1 MFPSALCV
9 LWTDETSRRWVVG
22 DRHVRGVSGIA
33 IVGVFLAFIA
43 ASPASGQVLYGG
55 ITGTVTD
62 STGGTVPAATVTIT
76 HKETNLSR
84 ETVTNDSGIYTFT
97 NVQAGAYDIK
107 VSLSGFREF
116 VQTNVP
122 VSVNQI
128 SRVDVKLDVGALT
141 ETVTVQSAAE
151 LLQTDKAD
159 VHTELKSA
167 EITSLPLNQFRNYQ
181 ALINLVPGATP
192 GVFQNAETDTPARS
206 LSTNVNG
213 QNRNNNGT
221 RTDGATNVNIW
232 LPHHNVYVSPAETI
246 DTVNIST
253 NNFDAEQGMAGGA
266 AVTVITK
273 SGTNQFKGSAFEFYN
288 SDKLNATPYFFGNDP
303 NGKPPK
309 LPITRNIY
317 GGTVGGP
324 IQRNRLFFFG
334 SFEGY
339 KQDLKLLQLPE
350 RAERGAARRRF
361 QQRPQRER
369 VPADHLRP
377 ADRQPRRHGPDAISQ
392 QHHSRG
398 PAPPDRREAQRLLPA
413 AKLRRHRSRQ
423 SHEQLPARGTADDRS
438 RQLRRQDQLQPHADA
453 SDLGQVQPYC
463 ARLSTI

>member
-1 MFPSALCV
+1 M
-9 LWTDETSRRWVVG
+9 G

-221 RTDGATNVNIW
+221 Q
-232 LPHHNVYVSPAETI
+232 H
-246 DTVNIST
+246 
-253 NNFDAEQGMAGGA
+253 
-266 AVTVITK
+266 
-273 SGTNQFKGSAFEFYN
+273 
-288 SDKLNATPYFFGNDP
+288 
-303 NGKPPK
+303 
-309 LPITRNIY
+309 
-317 GGTVGGP
+317 
-324 IQRNRLFFFG
+324 
-334 SFEGY
+334 
-339 KQDLKLLQLPE
+339 
-350 RAERGAARRRF
+350 RRRH
-361 QQRPQRER
+361 QHQ
-369 VPADHLRP
+369 HL
-377 ADRQPRRHGPDAISQ
+377 A
-392 QHHSRG
+392 
-398 PAPPDRREAQRLLPA
+398 APSQRLHIA
-413 AKLRRHRSRQ
+413 GRDDRHRQ
-423 SHEQLPARGTADDRS
+423 
-438 RQLRRQDQLQPHADA
+438 
-453 SDLGQVQPYC
+453 
-463 ARLSTI
+463 RLDE

>member
-1 MFPSALCV
+1 M
-9 LWTDETSRRWVVG
+9 G
-22 DRHVRGVSGIA
+22 DRHVRVVSGIA

-84 ETVTNDSGIYTFT
+84 ETVTNDSGIYSFT

-167 EITSLPLNQFRNYQ
+167 EITSLPLNGFRNYQ

-221 RTDGATNVNIW
+221 KHRRGHQRQH
-232 LPHHNVYVSPAETI
+232 L
-246 DTVNIST
+246 
-253 NNFDAEQGMAGGA
+253 A
-266 AVTVITK
+266 AP
-273 SGTNQFKGSAFEFYN
+273 S
-288 SDKLNATPYFFGNDP
+288 
-303 NGKPPK
+303 
-309 LPITRNIY
+309 
-317 GGTVGGP
+317 
-324 IQRNRLFFFG
+324 
-334 SFEGY
+334 
-339 KQDLKLLQLPE
+339 
-350 RAERGAARRRF
+350 
-361 QQRPQRER
+361 
-369 VPADHLRP
+369 
-377 ADRQPRRHGPDAISQ
+377 
-392 QHHSRG
+392 
-398 PAPPDRREAQRLLPA
+398 QRLRVA
-413 AKLRRHRSRQ
+413 GRDDRHRQ
-423 SHEQLPARGTADDRS
+423 HL
-438 RQLRRQDQLQPHADA
+438 DQ
-453 SDLGQVQPYC
+453 
-463 ARLSTI
+463 

>member
-1 MFPSALCV
+1 M
-9 LWTDETSRRWVVG
+9 G

-76 HKETNLSR
+76 HKETNLAR

-116 VQTNVP
+116 VQANVP

-167 EITSLPLNQFRNYQ
+167 EITSLPLNGFRNYQ

-192 GVFQNAETDTPARS
+192 GVLDR
-206 LSTNVNG
+206 
-213 QNRNNNGT
+213 
-221 RTDGATNVNIW
+221 
-232 LPHHNVYVSPAETI
+232 
-246 DTVNIST
+246 
-253 NNFDAEQGMAGGA
+253 
-266 AVTVITK
+266 K
-273 SGTNQFKGSAFEFYN
+273 S
-288 SDKLNATPYFFGNDP
+288 
-303 NGKPPK
+303 
-309 LPITRNIY
+309 
-317 GGTVGGP
+317 V
-324 IQRNRLFFFG
+324 
-334 SFEGY
+334 
-339 KQDLKLLQLPE
+339 
-350 RAERGAARRRF
+350 
-361 QQRPQRER
+361 
-369 VPADHLRP
+369 V
-377 ADRQPRRHGPDAISQ
+377 
-392 QHHSRG
+392 
-398 PAPPDRREAQRLLPA
+398 
-413 AKLRRHRSRQ
+413 
-423 SHEQLPARGTADDRS
+423 
-438 RQLRRQDQLQPHADA
+438 
-453 SDLGQVQPYC
+453 
-463 ARLSTI
+463 